1 MDTTTHWKRRML
13 PITITNMLAEYKTP
27 PLVLIVESA
36 EGTLCE
42 PSLTDLHEGNHR
54 FSDDA

>member
-1 MDTTTHWKRRML
+1 ML